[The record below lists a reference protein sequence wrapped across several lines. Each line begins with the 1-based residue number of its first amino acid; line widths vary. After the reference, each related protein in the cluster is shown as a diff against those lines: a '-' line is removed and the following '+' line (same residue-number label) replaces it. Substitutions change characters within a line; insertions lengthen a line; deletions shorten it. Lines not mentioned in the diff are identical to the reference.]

1 MSILTLAEI
10 KTEIKRGLGGR
21 ADLDNRMDNI
31 VDLSQLRIARLHDF
45 DELRMRETAT
55 TVVTADEEAD
65 KVISFPT
72 LTNTRIRKIY
82 SIRRKVSGQLLA
94 GKLIRVLTKKWDRV
108 IPEPE
113 YYSRGYPTH
122 YTWYQNNEF
131 ELWRVPDAA
140 YTLVIRLSRW
150 PYQVATTGEGNPI
163 DLENVDDL
171 VINLSLSYAFHSL
184 GRSDKAREF
193 FGIYRAMA
201 AEALIEDTTD
211 LDQAMAGMSMSGISA
226 SRGYDDP
233 FVESIA
239 GDLGF
244 DR

>member
-10 KTEIKRGLGGR
+10 KTEIKSSLGER
-21 ADLDNRMDNI
+21 TDLDSRLDNI
-31 VDLSQLRIARLHDF
+31 IDLSQLRIARLHDF
-45 DELRMRETAT
+45 DELRMKAETT
-55 TVVTADEEAD
+55 TSVTSDAETD

-72 LTNTRIRKIY
+72 ITDSRIRKIY
-82 SIRRKVSGQLLA
+82 SIRRKASGQMQA
-94 GKLIRVLTKKWDRV
+94 GKLRRVLTKNWDKE

-122 YTWYQNNEF
+122 YSWYQNNEF
-131 ELWRVPDAA
+131 ELWRVPDDT

-150 PYQVATTGEGNPI
+150 PYQVVTTGEGNPI

-184 GRSDKAREF
+184 GRNDKAREF
-193 FGIYRAMA
+193 FGIYRALA
-201 AEALIEDTTD
+201 KEALIEDTTD
-211 LDQAMAGMSMSGISA
+211 LDQAMAGMSADKLRG

-233 FVESIA
+233 FVVSTVAEN
-239 GDLGF
+239 F
-244 DR
+244 